1 MKKKVRKDNRGL
13 SLVEIL
19 IAVAI
24 MSVIISVV
32 GALYTQYIKRSKIHA
47 DVASAETILN
57 AVDTAVK
64 EKDVIKEIRTRIN
77 AGGGGGV
84 PSTSI
89 KLYANAGNKGP
100 FLLTKDGGQDATSI
114 FESSVN
120 QYMGDGSPEFKYLEN
135 NAAYW
140 VVTVDYDM
148 NITVAALD
156 AAGNE
161 LNITPSAV
169 AVDPYSKYQ

>member
-1 MKKKVRKDNRGL
+1 MRNDNRGF

-19 IAVAI
+19 IVVAV
-24 MSVIISVV
+24 MSVILSIV
-32 GALYTQYIKRSKIHA
+32 GALYTQYVKRSKIHA

-64 EKDVIKEIRTRIN
+64 EKDVIKEIRTKIGA
-77 AGGGGGV
+77 AGGGPGV
-84 PSTSI
+84 GNI
-89 KLYANAGNKGP
+89 KLYANAGNKGD
-100 FLLTKDGGQDATSI
+100 FRLTKDGALDPNSL

-120 QYMGDGSPEFKYLEN
+120 QYMGDGSPEFKYLGN

-148 NITVAALD
+148 NITVAASD
-156 AAGNE
+156 SSGTE
-161 LNITPSAV
+161 LNITPSSVAV
-169 AVDPYSKYQ
+169 APYDKYQ